1 MQGTSARTVRGGRSF
16 AVKPGIGIPANLV
29 LFWLVLDGFTFEV
42 ALSGIVGGLAGALLL
57 TGLERLTHSDV
68 QGGPGDAATWRAE
81 HSAGFC
87 FGDALT

>member
-1 MQGTSARTVRGGRSF
+1 
-16 AVKPGIGIPANLV
+16 VKPGIGIPANLV
-29 LFWLVLDGFTFEV
+29 LFWLVLGGFTFEV

-68 QGGPGDAATWRAE
+68 QGAPGDAATWRAE